1 MRQGHNLGYLN
12 APGVPGQPGELD
24 LVGCGHCQRQIQ
36 ATGGNG
42 QRVAIEL
49 CHQCMRFLCE
59 RCKAELVTAPGCRVW
74 EKRFEEHERRGAA
87 RRKLLEAA
95 GLVAT

>member
-1 MRQGHNLGYLN
+1 MRRQGQSMGYLN
-12 APGVPGQPGELD
+12 APGVPGHAAEKD
-24 LVGCGHCQRQIQ
+24 LVGCGHCTAQVA

-42 QRVAIEL
+42 QSVPVPL
-49 CHQCMRFLCE
+49 CHGCMRFLCE
-59 RCKAELVTAPGCRVW
+59 RCAKELATGCKVW